1 MTLSNKTI
9 GRRGML
15 KGGVALGAGLAAP
28 TFFTRGAL
36 ADLHAGYLNAPTGS
50 TVTLGFNVPQS
61 GPYADEGA
69 DELRAYR
76 LAVKHLNGEGD
87 GGMMNTMMIKGA
99 GDSSPDAQ
107 FARFD
112 ADGNGN
118 LSKEEFAKAMS
129 SSGMSGTSLTGNG
142 ILGKKVEYVTGDTQ
156 TKSDAAR
163 ASAKSMIEKD
173 GAVMITGGSS
183 SGVAIAVQGLC
194 QDAGV
199 IFMAGLTHSNDT
211 TGKDKKA
218 NGFRHFFNGYM
229 SGAALA
235 PVLEKMYGA
244 DRKAYHLTADYTWGW
259 TQQESIQNA
268 TEEKGWE
275 TVQNVLTP
283 LATTDFSSY
292 VAPVVNSGADVLV
305 LNHYGGNMVNSLTS
319 AVQFGLRDKE
329 VNGKNFE
336 IVVPLYSRLM
346 AQGAGENVKGI
357 FGSTNWHWSLSDE
370 GSKAFVQS
378 FGKEYGFPP
387 SQAAHTCYV
396 QTMLYADACERAG
409 TFNPCGVVEALEGL
423 EFDGM
428 GNGPTLYRA
437 EDHQCFKDVLVVKG
451 KENPESE
458 FDVLEVVE
466 VTPRAQVEYAPDHPM
481 FAGGDLGECNPGA

>member
-1 MTLSNKTI
+1 MTKTTMS
-9 GRRGML
+9 RRGVL
-15 KGGVALGAGLAAP
+15 KTGAIAGAGLALP
-28 TFFTRGAL
+28 TYLSA
-36 ADLHAGYLNAPTGS
+36 ASHAGFTNAPQGD

-69 DELRAYR
+69 DELRAYE
-76 LAVKHLNGEGD
+76 LAVEHLNGEGD
-87 GGMMNTMMIKGA
+87 GGMLNA
-99 GDSSPDAQ
+99 FSSKV
-107 FARFD
+107 
-112 ADGNGN
+112 
-118 LSKEEFAKAMS
+118 LE
-129 SSGMSGTSLTGNG
+129 GNG

-194 QDAGV
+194 QEAGV

-235 PVLEKMYGA
+235 PVLESQYGS

-259 TQQESIQNA
+259 TQQESIAAA
-268 TEEKGWE
+268 TEALGWE
-275 TVQNVLTP
+275 TVNNVLTP
-283 LATTDFSSY
+283 LAQTDFSSY
-292 VAPVVNSGADVLV
+292 IAPVLNSGADVLV
-305 LNHYGGNMVNSLTS
+305 LNHYGGNMVNSLTN
-319 AVQFGLRDKE
+319 AVQFGLREKMID
-329 VNGKNFE
+329 GKQFE
-336 IVVPLYSRLM
+336 IVVPLFSRLM
-346 AQGAGENVKGI
+346 ARGAGENIKGI
-357 FGSTNWHWSLSDE
+357 LGSTNWHWSLQDE

-378 FGKEYGFPP
+378 FGTKYGFPP

-396 QTMLYADACERAG
+396 QTLLYADAVARAG
-409 TFNPCGVVEALEGL
+409 SFNPCAVVEALEGF
-423 EFDGM
+423 EFDGL

-437 EDHQCFKDVLVVKG
+437 EDHQCFKDVLVVRG
-451 KENPESE
+451 KENPTSE
-458 FDVLEVVE
+458 FDLLEVVE
-466 VTPRAQVEYAPDHPM
+466 VTPRAQVEYAADHPM
-481 FAGGDLGECNPGA
+481 FAGGTLGECNPGA